1 MAINVSQSF
10 HRTSAN
16 PVDDTL
22 TLSKAEM
29 LAVNDNLMPNKY
41 MTVCQDDGK
50 IYVYDKTN
58 TSDAETGKFRK
69 YGEEAM
75 PAADMEEVMKP
86 LPSYSGGSANPTGTI
101 ISFMGVYAP
110 QGYLK
115 CDGTIY
121 NIADYQRLA
130 DFFKAQFGS
139 ANKFGGDGTTTF
151 AVPSLG
157 GEFLRGAG
165 TNTHTNQGNGSSAG
179 THQDATEEA
188 TVRVWNVS
196 TTQGQLI
203 AEVRNTTSG
212 TWGTSTEKVDKWL
225 PNEKPRRFINVGTST
240 IENLSEQNNFGVY
253 SSRPT
258 NTSVLFCIKD

>member
-1 MAINVSQSF
+1 MSINVSQSF

-115 CDGTIY
+115 CDGTVY

-139 ANKFGGDGTTTF
+139 ANYFGGDGTTTF

-165 TNTHTNQGNGSSAG
+165 TNTHADCGNGANVG
-179 THQDATEEA
+179 IHQAPSELPNMVVYGGKIYAKTDANGNTNNNRATFDRAKSPNVKAYNFNSDGNQSETTDYEIA
-188 TVRVWNVS
+188 TV
-196 TTQGQLI
+196 
-203 AEVRNTTSG
+203 
-212 TWGTSTEKVDKWL
+212 
-225 PNEKPRRFINVGTST
+225 
-240 IENLSEQNNFGVY
+240 
-253 SSRPT
+253 RPT
-258 NTSVLFCIKD
+258 NTSVLYCIKD